1 MDTPGEAAPGDEGE
15 GASGDEAAQ
24 AGVGPR
30 GEGSP
35 EGEKA
40 RGPLGM
46 PAHGTKKIKVGL
58 VVPED
63 FQLPAGY
70 VRHYQATDKGEM
82 LSAILMF
89 DPDHP
94 PLDAQGRPVA
104 VPADRVVPPELAPS
118 GMPQAW
124 LDVPDSA
131 YSNPDEHDA
140 PTEAERA
147 AAEAAAADDG
157 EGSPD

>member
-1 MDTPGEAAPGDEGE
+1 MDTPGEAAPGDEG
-15 GASGDEAAQ
+15 APGDEAAQ
-24 AGVGPR
+24 AGVGPE

-70 VRHYQATDKGEM
+70 VRHYQTTDKGEM

-140 PTEAERA
+140 PTDAERA
-147 AAEAAAADDG
+147 AAEAAAAEEG